1 MHPVTGLIIP
11 AYNEE
16 TSIGLVLDS
25 LPKNLLNQ
33 IIVVDNNSDDSTAR
47 VAAQFGAQVVREERR
62 GYGSACLKGIS
73 ELSPDTEIVVFLD
86 GDFSDHPQELPDL
99 IKPIIEESADMV
111 IGSRMR
117 GIREPGAL
125 FGVAYWGNR
134 LAVFLIRVFWGFSY
148 TDLGPFR
155 AIRYQALKKIGMCD
169 QDFGWTV
176 EMQIKA
182 IRHGLKIKEVP
193 VSYRKRVGESKIT
206 GTLSGT
212 VKAGTK
218 ILYTIA
224 KQYLAEKKSHRTIET

>member
-1 MHPVTGLIIP
+1 MNPKISLIIP

-16 TSIGLVLDS
+16 SSIGLVLDS

-33 IIVVDNNSDDSTAR
+33 IIVVDNASDDSTAR
-47 VAAQFGAQVVREERR
+47 VAGKCGAQVVREERR

-86 GDFSDHPQELPDL
+86 GDFSDHPEELPDL
-99 IKPIIEESADMV
+99 LKPIIEKEADMV
-111 IGSRMR
+111 IGSRML
-117 GIREPGAL
+117 GVREPGAL
-125 FGVAYWGNR
+125 LPQAYWGNR
-134 LAVFLIRVFWGFSY
+134 LAVFLIRLFWGFGY

-155 AIRYQALKKIGMCD
+155 AIRYQALKEINMVD
-169 QDFGWTV
+169 VDFGWTV

-182 IRHGLKIKEVP
+182 ITHGLKIKEVP
-193 VSYRKRVGESKIT
+193 VSYRKRTGKSKIT

-212 VKAGTK
+212 VKAGFK

-224 KQYLAEKKSHRTIET
+224 KYLYQFAFDK